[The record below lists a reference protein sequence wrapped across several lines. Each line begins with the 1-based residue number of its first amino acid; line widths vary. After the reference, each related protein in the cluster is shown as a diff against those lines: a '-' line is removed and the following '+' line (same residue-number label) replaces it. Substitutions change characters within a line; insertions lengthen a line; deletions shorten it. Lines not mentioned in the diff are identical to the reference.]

1 MPKRGRPATKPGHYR
16 INERSVKP
24 APGRPGCLR
33 LQWRV
38 CLWDG
43 TIEKHETVMRTTTKQ
58 DVVDKAIETAK
69 ALLGGRTADDELDAD
84 SSLADYITSYAIPG
98 LADAGLKPRTVER
111 FEHELRLFAE
121 AIGERSIRTACR
133 GTALRAALHRIERE
147 HGTATAK
154 QTLKVVSKYVM
165 AELSSDDIIEQ
176 NPLTRKEF
184 NPRFR
189 GDVVAAKKPKGG
201 QALTSEERERI
212 ICYLLSR
219 DNERPSPKR
228 GRYTHGAATALQ
240 KTSVDVT
247 LLQSVTGLRI
257 GEACSL
263 THADVA
269 DEGGRLT
276 LTVRKEKSKT
286 AKGRALRVYDDRVA
300 DRIRER
306 VAGQPQRPQTLVFG
320 SPGTPDRE
328 WDPSNRQRALKALY
342 HEIADACDV
351 PLLREVSTHV
361 WRTTVNEIWTAQ
373 GVPEELRARHLGHT
387 PQVNRENYTDGE
399 DLEAMDRYLG

>member
-1 MPKRGRPATKPGHYR
+1 MANRGRPATKPGHYR
-16 INERSVKP
+16 INERSVKD

-43 TIEKHETVMRTTTKQ
+43 TIEKHETVMKTTRKEE
-58 DVVDKAIETAK
+58 VVDRAVETATK
-69 ALLGGRTADDELDAD
+69 LLGGRTADDELDAD
-84 SSLADYITSYAIPG
+84 SMLADYIARYAIPG
-98 LADAGLKPRTVER
+98 LTDTDLKPRTVER
-111 FEHELRLFAE
+111 FEHELKLFAE
-121 AIGERSIRTACR
+121 AVGGRSIRAACR
-133 GTALRAALHRIERE
+133 GSALRAALHRIEAK

-165 AELSSDDIIEQ
+165 AELVSDDIIKR
-176 NPLTRKEF
+176 NPLARTEF

-189 GDVVAAKKPKGG
+189 GDVVAAKKPQGG
-201 QALTSEERERI
+201 QALTAEERERI
-212 ICYLLSR
+212 IAYLLAR
-219 DNERPSPKR
+219 DPEREDPRR
-228 GRYTHGAATALQ
+228 GRYTKGVRTALQ
-240 KTSVDVT
+240 REVADVT

-263 THADVA
+263 THADVS

-286 AKGRALRVYDDRVA
+286 KKGRSLRVYDDRVA
-300 DRIRER
+300 ERIRER
-306 VAGQPQRPQTLVFG
+306 IAGQPQKPLTLVFG
-320 SPGTPDRE
+320 SPGAPDRE

-342 HEIADACDV
+342 REVADACDV

-387 PQVNRENYTDGE
+387 PQVNRESYTDGE
-399 DLEAMDRYLG
+399 DLAAMDAYLA

>member
-1 MPKRGRPATKPGHYR
+1 MANRGRPATKPGHYR
-16 INERSVKP
+16 INERSVKD

-43 TIEKHETVMRTTTKQ
+43 TIEKHETVMRT
-58 DVVDKAIETAK
+58 DVKSKVVERATETALR
-69 ALLGGRTADDELDAD
+69 LLGGRTADDELDAD
-84 SSLADYITSYAIPG
+84 SSLADYITGYAIPE
-98 LADAGLKPRTVER
+98 LAEADLKPRTVER
-111 FEHELRLFAE
+111 FTHELKLFAE
-121 AIGERSIRTACR
+121 AVGSRSIRTACR
-133 GTALRAALHRIERE
+133 GSALRAALHRIEAK

-165 AELSSDDIIEQ
+165 AELVSDDIIAR
-176 NPLTRKEF
+176 NPLARAEF

-189 GDVVAAKKPKGG
+189 GDVVAAKKPQGG
-201 QALTSEERERI
+201 QALTAEERERVI
-212 ICYLLSR
+212 AYLLER

-240 KTSVDVT
+240 QAAVDVT

-263 THADVA
+263 THADVS

-276 LTVRKEKSKT
+276 LTVRKERSKT
-286 AKGRALRVYDDRVA
+286 KKGRSLRVYDERVA
-300 DRIRER
+300 ERIRER
-306 VAGQPQRPQTLVFG
+306 IAGQPQRPQTLVFG
-320 SPGTPDRE
+320 SPGAPDRE

-342 HEIADACDV
+342 REVADACDV

-387 PQVNRENYTDGE
+387 PQVNRESYTDGE
-399 DLEAMDRYLG
+399 DLAAMDAYLA